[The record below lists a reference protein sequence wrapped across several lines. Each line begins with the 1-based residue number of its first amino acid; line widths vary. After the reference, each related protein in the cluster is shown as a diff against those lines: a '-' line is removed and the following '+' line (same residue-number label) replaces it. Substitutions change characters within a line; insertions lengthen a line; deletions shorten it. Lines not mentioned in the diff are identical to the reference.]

1 MKKDKRSDK
10 KKTSQASLYR
20 SSITITDIPDN
31 LMEKNDI
38 LAEEIQKTV
47 KTLTYSQRIAKA
59 ERHIYDAYYLRTIR
73 NDIDET
79 NKKFL
84 KILWIIENQQFWIQF
99 QFLLTLIYQLMTFFE
114 SSATDGLEGFILAFF
129 GLDTVITVI
138 LLKSKKKG
146 GIGFK
151 FNLKRQLKIFFFCVC
166 LLDFFVHLGDPTIVR
181 FSRLL
186 RAFLMPLYSKDLRR
200 TLKGILKASRD
211 LFLLIVLYL
220 FIISIFSFVG
230 INLIGELDNVD
241 KTTQDYGNFL
251 KLFSML
257 LMTATLDFYP
267 DILIP
272 PMMQGTYYALFFII
286 YLLLFIFLFA
296 PIPLAVV
303 YEGFRN
309 HRMEI
314 AISDIIKQKSAMM
327 ASFISLDFEDQG
339 YISEVQFKDFIR
351 GFYRNQLSENKLL
364 QLFGEIDKDFNDKVQ
379 FDEFYQLL
387 KVLQDGTRF
396 NLPSAK
402 PLECWERLRAFV
414 NQRGLQRFI
423 EGSFFST
430 SMLVVTITNCILIIA
445 AFFIE
450 DLSVLDIFNSLDT
463 IFLVLYSMECLVKI
477 VALGIRDYFNEGWNV
492 FDISLV
498 ILQIVFDYIL
508 FKVVTGNI
516 VQSIKANRILRLAKI
531 QKVFRLFRAFRS
543 VKIISFLLK
552 GVEFLDVVRRLL
564 YKILFCIPIIFRLMM
579 PVQMVFFIYA
589 TIGIYV
595 YGEVETVADNP
606 YANSKC
612 DPNQFQYSWGDC
624 KYADF
629 KSFAGAYLMML
640 QFFIAAEWNQVVFEL
655 TYDTGNMFSAM
666 VFIGSFEFLSIFL
679 LALISGLVWE
689 VFTIVSLSIKQ
700 EDEQIE
706 DEIEISNEAQLD
718 TKINGISGVTQLKKK
733 TRILNDD
740 NPDVIQFQSND
751 KRDLKEGNPAFRT
764 ISEQFQQDTFNE
776 NNLQTR
782 ENSQVRIVQI
792 AHSKTLIRIKTPEYK
807 PFDVGALYK
816 QHFKDYQTFLE
827 FKQSNDGFDVQHVTT
842 EYMNHLR
849 NEIKKDEIFHK
860 KYINISNHHL
870 LIQNAVLRDA
880 SEVYIKKQE
889 DDFFKTSYREK
900 FERIQELKFQ
910 SKFKIES
917 KILFSLMGILKFPK
931 PNIKYYFQILYLIE
945 NYFTYQLLPESSF
958 FKLLHQINNKWYLIS
973 IEDTQI
979 CFNRLHSGPWDHSDT
994 LFTTSNLQI
1003 CENLRSFI
1011 DQDTYESRTTVEDF
1025 KLSLSKLA
1033 KNFEMDISSVDVNSS
1048 CILYQIT
1055 NDQYGYDTNSIKLRR
1070 NQDEIS
1076 PDQKFVVLESQRN
1089 IGTKTCF
1096 THRQDSQ
1103 SPDEHQ
1109 HINKTIMF
1117 VLSKTQAQE
1126 QRIIYQNQV
1135 MLAQFILDLAGVIHN
1150 YSHNFFQ
1157 QIEDLYTLRLKQKGK
1172 GIKRM

>member
-1 MKKDKRSDK
+1 MKKEKRNDKR
-10 KKTSQASLYR
+10 KTSQASLYR
-20 SSITITDIPDN
+20 ASITITEIPDN
-31 LMEKNDI
+31 LIKKNDI

-47 KTLTYSQRIAKA
+47 KTLTFQQRVAKA
-59 ERHIYDAYYLRTIR
+59 ERHIYDAYYFRTIR

-79 NKKFL
+79 DKKFL
-84 KILWIIENQQFWIQF
+84 KILWIIENQYFWIQF
-99 QFLLTLIYQLMTFFE
+99 QFILTLLYQLMTFFE
-114 SSATDGLEGFILAFF
+114 SAATDGLEGFILSFF
-129 GLDTVITVI
+129 GLDTIITVI
-138 LLKSKKKG
+138 LLTKKKKG
-146 GIGFK
+146 GFGFK
-151 FNLKRQLKIFFFCVC
+151 FNLKRQLKIFFFSMC
-166 LLDFFVHLGDPTIVR
+166 LLDYFIHLGDPSIIR
-181 FSRLL
+181 FSKIL
-186 RAFLMPLYSKDLRR
+186 RALLMPLYSKDLRR
-200 TLKGILKASRD
+200 TLKGIMKAGRD
-211 LFLLIVLYL
+211 LFLLIALYI
-220 FIISIFSFVG
+220 FVISIFSFIG

-241 KTTQDYGNFL
+241 KKTQDYGNFL

-339 YISEVQFKDFIR
+339 FLAETQFKDFIR
-351 GFYRNQLSENKLL
+351 VFYKNQLSEHKLQ

-387 KVLQDGTRF
+387 KVLQEGTRF
-396 NLPSAK
+396 NLPETK
-402 PLECWERLRAFV
+402 PLECWEKIRAYL
-414 NQRGLQRFI
+414 NQRGLMQFI
-423 EGSFFST
+423 EGNLFGT
-430 SMLVVTITNCILIIA
+430 IMLIVTLTNCILIII

-450 DLSVLDIFNSLDT
+450 DINVLDIFNSLDT
-463 IFLVLYSMECLVKI
+463 MFLVIYSLECMIKI
-477 VALGIRDYFNEGWNV
+477 VALGIREFFREGWNV
-492 FDISLV
+492 FDILLV
-498 ILQIVFDYIL
+498 ILQLVFDYVL
-508 FKVVTGNI
+508 FSVVSENI

-564 YKILFCIPIIFRLMM
+564 YKILFCIPIILRLMM

-595 YGEVETVADNP
+595 YGDVETVPDNP

-612 DPNQFQYSWGDC
+612 DPNEFQHSWGDC

-629 KSFAGAYLMML
+629 KTFSGAYLMML

-655 TYDTGNMFSAM
+655 TYDTENMFSAM
-666 VFIGSFEFLSIFL
+666 IFIGSFEFLSIFL

-700 EDEQIE
+700 EDEQLE
-706 DEIEISNEAQLD
+706 DQDEISNEIQLD
-718 TKINGISGVTQLKKK
+718 TKINGISGITQLKKK

-740 NPDVIQFQSND
+740 NPDVIQFQQKD
-751 KRDLKEGNPAFRT
+751 KQDLKEANPAFRT

-776 NNLQTR
+776 NKQKTI
-782 ENSQVRIVQI
+782 ENSQVRVVQI
-792 AHSKTLIRIKTPEYK
+792 AHSKSIIIIKGPEYK
-807 PFDVGALYK
+807 PYDVGSLYK
-816 QHFKDYQTFLE
+816 QHFKDYQSFLE
-827 FKQSNDGFDVQHVTT
+827 QKQNSEGFDLQNVTT

-849 NEIKKDEIFHK
+849 NEIKKEELRNK
-860 KYINISNHHL
+860 KYINISNHQL

-880 SEVYIKKQE
+880 SEVYIKQQE
-889 DDFFKTSYREK
+889 DEFLKTSYREK

-910 SKFKIES
+910 SKFKVES

-973 IEDTQI
+973 IEDTEI
-979 CFNRLHSGPWDHSDT
+979 CFNKLHQGPWDYSDT
-994 LFTTSNLQI
+994 LFKTCNLQI
-1003 CENLRSFI
+1003 CDNLRSFI
-1011 DQDTYESRTTVEDF
+1011 DQDTYESKTTVEEF

-1033 KNFEMDISSVDVNSS
+1033 KNFEMDITSVDVNSS

-1055 NDQYGYDTNSIKLRR
+1055 NDQFEYDTNSIKFKRT
-1070 NQDEIS
+1070 QEDIS
-1076 PDQKFVVLESQRN
+1076 PEQKFVALESHN
-1089 IGTKTCF
+1089 NTK
-1096 THRQDSQ
+1096 HYIHHQDSQ
-1103 SPDEHQ
+1103 ISDEHK
-1109 HINKTIMF
+1109 HVSKTIMF
-1117 VLSKTQAQE
+1117 VLTKTQAQE

-1157 QIEDLYTLRLKQKGK
+1157 QIEDLYTLRLKQRGK
-1172 GIKRM
+1172 GLKRL